1 MVERGRKR
9 NVLPLEDR
17 FGPRLAENAAR
28 FRINRTAFKV
38 TVAMHD
44 DQKLDGEGVGKAQMA
59 RQRRSRLDH
68 SAACLTEPCSAASS
82 SSAGPERPQPENAF
96 ESRSR

>member
-44 DQKLDGEGVGKAQMA
+44 DQKLDGEVSAT
-59 RQRRSRLDH
+59 RRWRGNEPVRSLGRLFDR
-68 SAACLTEPCSAASS
+68 AMLRRIVLVRGA
-82 SSAGPERPQPENAF
+82 
-96 ESRSR
+96 